1 VYFKKFSW
9 HPLPSASLLAC
20 RSGLIAILFFVIFSA
35 GCGAKPPP
43 KIQAD
48 TARSDDILPSS
59 EISKPLENEHASV
72 EATEPTAQQNIATQ
86 QNIIATKLPGFI
98 GSAGCA
104 ECHRERY
111 ESYLSTD
118 HSRSL
123 RKPVLNEE
131 ISGRQFVHRMS
142 GRGYSTSTSP
152 TGDLLHT
159 ESLLIEGAP
168 SPIPVQQKKID
179 LVMGSGAFAKSYL
192 SCDREGC
199 IQSPLT
205 YYVGGKDYAMSP
217 GYDREKHSGFKR
229 QVNDQCLF
237 CHVGLLSR
245 KEDNFNHFEIHE
257 MAIGCERCHGP
268 GAAHTSMHKNAKD
281 DGKPSDAAG
290 ELKDLI
296 VSPAK
301 MTRSQVQ
308 SLCAQCHLQG
318 TVSFYEPGMDAWSF
332 HPGDDLQATKA
343 EYTVGKEGGENAFVG
358 HFSQLDQSECFQ
370 NSEMTCVT
378 CHDPHHVAAKGDEH
392 EMHRQQCY
400 SCHEDEACGIDHS
413 IRIAENENR
422 CVTCHMP
429 RGKSEVPHVV
439 ITNHR
444 IGIHLD
450 DVEKLAED
458 KLAKKAKSLLP
469 EPVALLD
476 AAPLDSPKRRLH
488 EAMALGRWFLS
499 DVTPELLTVANTK
512 LVIERLKSA
521 MTEQTEERMDA
532 LLLLA
537 NLQFS
542 IVSQRADEISDE
554 EKSQLWQDV
563 STAAAKCEKSDVLSI
578 LDRGAATALL
588 ATTAFEFGQMKNAI
602 ARYERLIGIRRDASD
617 NYNLG
622 LCYGKLKRFAEA
634 ELAFNAAIA
643 RDVTYAAPYR
653 SLARLYESISQA
665 QSQSYAERA
674 EMIDAA
680 RPRPSNQ

>member
-1 VYFKKFSW
+1 MLVFRSGII
-9 HPLPSASLLAC
+9 SSLLC
-20 RSGLIAILFFVIFSA
+20 TIFSA
-35 GCGAKPPP
+35 GCGDKPTPEVHVVSAQPDDNLLP
-43 KIQAD
+43 KETTTSPQDRDAGFEE
-48 TARSDDILPSS
+48 TRFA
-59 EISKPLENEHASV
+59 A
-72 EATEPTAQQNIATQ
+72 Q

-98 GSAGCA
+98 GSAGCV

-123 RKPVLNEE
+123 RKPALEE
-131 ISGRQFVHRMS
+131 ELADRQFVHRKS
-142 GRGYSTSTSP
+142 GRAYSTSTTS

-192 SCDREGC
+192 NCDRDGC
-199 IQSPLT
+199 FQSPLT
-205 YYVGGKDYAMSP
+205 YYVGGQDYAMSP
-217 GYDREKHSGFKR
+217 GYDHEKQSGFRR

-237 CHVGLLSR
+237 CHAGLLSR
-245 KEDNFNHFEIHE
+245 KEGNFNHFEILE
-257 MAIGCERCHGP
+257 TAIGCERCHGP
-268 GAAHTSMHKNAKD
+268 GAAHTTIHKQAKN
-281 DGKPSDAAG
+281 DGKSSDAAG
-290 ELKDLI
+290 DLKDLI

-318 TVSFYEPGMDAWSF
+318 TVSFYEPGLDAWSYQ
-332 HPGDDLQATKA
+332 PGNDLEATKS
-343 EYTVGKEGGENAFVG
+343 EYAVGKEEEDNAFVG
-358 HFSQLDQSECFQ
+358 HFSQLDQSACFQ
-370 NSEMTCVT
+370 KSEMTCVT
-378 CHDPHHVAAKGDEH
+378 CHDPHHVGKEGDEH
-392 EMHRQQCY
+392 ELHRRQCY
-400 SCHEDEACGIDHS
+400 SCHEDKECGIENS
-413 IRIAENENR
+413 IRITTNENR
-422 CVTCHMP
+422 CVACHMP

-444 IGIHLD
+444 IGIHFD
-450 DVEKLAED
+450 DDEKISKDESAE
-458 KLAKKAKSLLP
+458 KAKSILP

-476 AAPLDSPKRRLH
+476 AAPPDSPKRRLH

-499 DVTPELLTVANTK
+499 DVTPELLTVANVK

-521 MTEQTEERMDA
+521 MAEQTEERMDA

-542 IVSQRADEISDE
+542 IVSQRADEIGGE
-554 EKSQLWQDV
+554 EKSQLWRDI
-563 STAAAKCEKSDVLSI
+563 STAAAKCEKSPDLSI

-588 ATTAFEFGQMKNAI
+588 ATTAYEFGQMENAI
-602 ARYERLIGIRRDASD
+602 ARYERLIRIRRDASD

-634 ELAFNAAIA
+634 EQAFNEAIA
-643 RDVTYAAPYR
+643 RDATYAAPYR
-653 SLARLYESISQA
+653 SLARLYESISPA

-674 EMIDAA
+674 AMIDAA
-680 RPRPSNQ
+680 TPRPSSR